1 MIISNKIKTILATL
15 VIAGSSLTASAEVSR
30 EHRAMWMSTWL
41 GSWPTAALNETSAT
55 SQKNILNTR
64 LDKLRDQNINILY
77 YHVRS
82 ACDAMYESAYE
93 PWAAAASGK
102 RGVAPAFDPFAY
114 LIEQAHIR
122 GIEVYAWVNPYRYNT
137 NRGLYGE
144 GELNYENSHPE
155 WLLYGSDEIRIN
167 PGIEAVQQRVVDVC
181 KDIVTKYDVDGVV
194 FDDYFYASGTPTGST
209 GDGDQYA
216 AYKDAGGKLSQS
228 DWRRDNVNQMVRRVG
243 EAIKE
248 TKPWVW
254 FGMAPA
260 GVASPP
266 NVTSE
271 YGLPAAPGSDWQYGS
286 IFSDPLNWL
295 KNRYIDYMSP
305 QIYWSTTAN
314 YKTLSEWW
322 RNAAEMYGRHM
333 YVSTDINNIASN
345 FGYGGAE
352 EFVQQTLWVRDLSK
366 QNEAG
371 MVFFDLRNWV
381 NYNEKY
387 NGTNSQSFGDIMKD
401 AVYQYKALTP
411 LRPWNNKRN
420 PVMTSNVK
428 VDGSTLTW
436 NEVEGM
442 RYTVYAVPENITDAE
457 FYCQREYLETV
468 TYVNSYTIPR
478 SKQSGYRWAVSVYD
492 RYGNEYAPMF
502 AGATQSTSLRAATL
516 VAPINGEAP
525 LALFKFR
532 WTGDGS
538 HFTVEVAEDADFANV
553 VGTVEAFTTEAS
565 SASLKGL
572 VEGKTYYWRVTSEA
586 PNTLSA
592 VSSTATFTYAANL
605 DITSPATG
613 STELTLTPTIT
624 WTAAEAGSQYL
635 LEISKDI
642 DFETVLYSAVTETPS
657 HTVAKSLAYYTTY
670 YIRVIASK
678 DGQSVKTATVEVK
691 TLNPTTVAAPEFVK
705 PATNGV
711 TLHSNDKIEVKPW
724 AGYNK
729 VRVELSKSSSSFA
742 SRTSYVADLV
752 DFSCTTVELGDAT
765 VKVGSPKTALVD
777 GETYYVRAYGQY
789 ACTTSS
795 AMKTDYT
802 PVMSFVYSA
811 EAGVEGIVTDGEDKV
826 YVTADDMLVLGS
838 EEAEVAI
845 FAITGQLVA
854 SVKASGSYSLDNL
867 AAGTYVIK
875 VRNSAGVTTVKFVK

>member
-1 MIISNKIKTILATL
+1 MKISRKIGTVVAALAL
-15 VIAGSSLTASAEVSR
+15 MGSAMTASAEVSR

-41 GSWPTAALNETSAT
+41 GSWPSSAITETNAATHKTLLTN
-55 SQKNILNTR
+55 R

-82 ACDAMYESAYE
+82 ACDAMYNSAYE
-93 PWAAAASGK
+93 PWAASASGK
-102 RGVAPAFDPFAY
+102 RGVAPAFDPFAF
-114 LIEQAHIR
+114 LVEQAHIR

-137 NRGLYGE
+137 SHNLYGE

-155 WLLYGSDEIRIN
+155 WLLYGSSEIRIN

-181 KDIVTKYDVDGVV
+181 KDIVTKYDVDGIV

-216 AYKDAGGKLSQS
+216 AYKAAGGTLSQA

-266 NVTSE
+266 NVTTE

-295 KNRYIDYMSP
+295 KNQYIDYMSP

-322 RNAAEMYGRHM
+322 RNAAEKYGRHM
-333 YVSTDINNIASN
+333 YVSTDINNLASN

-352 EFVQQTLWVRDLSK
+352 EFIQQTLWDRDISK
-366 QNEAG
+366 ENEAG

-381 NYNEKY
+381 DYYEKY
-387 NGTNSQSFGDIMKD
+387 NGTSSQSFGDIMKD

-436 NEVEGM
+436 DEVEGM

-478 SKQSGYRWAVSVYD
+478 SKLSGYRWAVSVYD
-492 RYGNEYAPMF
+492 RYGNEYSPLF
-502 AGATQSTSLRAATL
+502 AGAAQTTISAATP

-525 LALFKFR
+525 LALFMFR
-532 WTGDGS
+532 WTGEGS
-538 HFTVEVAEDADFANV
+538 HFTVEVAEDAAFNNV
-553 VGTVEAFTTEAS
+553 VGSVESYTTEAS

-572 VEGKTYYWRVTSEA
+572 NEGQTYYWRVTSAA
-586 PNTLSA
+586 PNALGV
-592 VSSTATFTYAANL
+592 VSTTATFKYAANF

-613 STELTLTPTIT
+613 ATGLTLTPTIK
-624 WTAAEAGSQYL
+624 WTAAETGAKYL
-635 LEISKDI
+635 VEISKDI
-642 DFETVLYSAVTETPS
+642 DFATVAYSAETTGTSHAVTQPLS
-657 HTVAKSLAYYTTY
+657 YYTTY
-670 YIRVIASK
+670 YVRVTASK
-678 DGQSVKTATVEVK
+678 DSQSIKSESIEVK
-691 TLNPTTVAAPEFVK
+691 TLDPTTVPAPEFVK
-705 PATNGV
+705 PAKNGE
-711 TLHSNDKIEVKPW
+711 TLHCNDKIEVKPW
-724 AGYNK
+724 EGYNK
-729 VRVELSKSSSSFA
+729 VRIELSKSETSFTA
-742 SRTSYVADLV
+742 RSCYLADLV

-765 VKVGSPKTALVD
+765 VKVGSPKAALVD
-777 GETYYVRAYGQY
+777 GTTYYVRAYGQY
-789 ACTTSS
+789 ACSTST
-795 AMKTDYT
+795 AKKTDYT

-811 EAGVEGIVTDGEDKV
+811 EAGVEGIATDGEDKV

-854 SVKASGSYSLDNL
+854 SVKASGNYSLDNL

>member
-1 MIISNKIKTILATL
+1 MKISRKLKTALATL
-15 VIAGSSLTASAEVSR
+15 ALVGSTLTASAEVSR
-30 EHRAMWMSTWL
+30 EHRAMWMSTYL
-41 GSWPTAALNETSAT
+41 GSWPTAALNANSET

-93 PWAAAASGK
+93 PWSASASGK
-102 RGVAPAFDPFAY
+102 RGVAPSFDPFAY

-122 GIEVYAWVNPYRYNT
+122 GIEIYAWVNPYRYNT
-137 NRGLYGE
+137 SHNLYGE

-181 KDIVTKYDVDGVV
+181 KDIVTKYDVDGIV

-209 GDGDQYA
+209 GDGDQYS
-216 AYKDAGGKLSQS
+216 AYKAAGGTLSQA

-266 NVTSE
+266 NVTTE
-271 YGLPAAPGSDWQYGS
+271 YGLPSAPGSDWQYGS

-295 KNRYIDYMSP
+295 KNQYIDYMSP

-314 YKTLSEWW
+314 YKSLSEWW
-322 RNAAEMYGRHM
+322 RNAAEMYGRQM
-333 YVSTDINNIASN
+333 YVSTDINNLASD

-352 EFVQQTLWVRDLSK
+352 EFIQQTLWVRDLSK

-387 NGTNSQSFGDIMKD
+387 DGTSYQTFGDIMKN

-420 PVMTSNVK
+420 PMMTSNVK
-428 VDGSTLTW
+428 ADGTSLTW
-436 NEVEGM
+436 DAVEGM

-478 SKQSGYRWAVSVYD
+478 SKLSGYRWAVSVYD
-492 RYGNEYAPMF
+492 RYGNEYAPLF
-502 AGATQSTSLRAATL
+502 AGAEQSTSLKAATL

-532 WTGDGS
+532 WTGEGS
-538 HFTVEVAEDADFANV
+538 HYTVEVAEDAAFTNV
-553 VGTVEAFTTEAS
+553 VGSVESFTTEAS

-572 VEGKTYYWRVTSEA
+572 VEGKTYYWRVTSDA
-586 PNTLSA
+586 PNTLGA
-592 VSSTATFTYAANL
+592 VSATATFKYAANF
-605 DITSPATG
+605 DITSPVSGAT
-613 STELTLTPTIT
+613 EVTLTPTIT
-624 WTAAEAGSQYL
+624 WTAAETGSQYL

-642 DFETVLYSAVTETPS
+642 DFETILYSAETTQPS
-657 HTVAKSLAYYTTY
+657 HTVARSLAYYTTY
-670 YIRVIASK
+670 YMRVVASK
-678 DGQSVKTATVEVK
+678 DGQSVKTGTVEVK
-691 TLNPTTVAAPEFVK
+691 TLDPTTVPAPEFVK
-705 PATNGV
+705 PAANGV
-711 TLHSNDKIEVKPW
+711 TLYSNDKIEVKPW

-742 SRTSYVADLV
+742 SRTSYLADLV
-752 DFSCTTVELGDAT
+752 DFSCTTVELGDDA
-765 VKVGSPKTALVD
+765 VKVGSPKAALVD

-789 ACTTSS
+789 ACSTSS
-795 AMKTDYT
+795 AKKTDYT

-811 EAGVEGIVTDGEDKV
+811 QAGVEGIATDGERKV
-826 YVTADDMLVLGS
+826 YVTADDVLMLGAG
-838 EEAEVAI
+838 EAEVAVY
-845 FAITGQLVA
+845 AITGQLVA
-854 SVKASGSYSLDNL
+854 SVKASGSYSLDTL

-875 VRNSAGVTTVKFVK
+875 VKNVDGVTTVKFVK